1 MFLSDGELSITFVD
15 MNTDPES
22 KKCPR
27 CDKNLATDPHPCPFA
42 QDVHNDS
49 ESECICCD
57 ECTHECAMD
66 I

>member
-1 MFLSDGELSITFVD
+1 

-22 KKCPR
+22 KKCPT
-27 CDKNLATDPHPCPFA
+27 CDKNPATEPHVCPFA

-49 ESECICCD
+49 EYECTCCD